1 MKVSEI
7 LNLAYQDI
15 HKDEAKLVLA
25 TLLNKNPLELI
36 LDLDYRVPD
45 DIKTKYLECVK
56 NIKNGIPIQYA
67 LNSTN
72 FFGFDFYVDK
82 RVLIPRFE
90 TEELVYNTNIYLQKY
105 FQNPSILDLGCG
117 SGCIGL
123 TLKKLDETRKI
134 TLLDVSLDAI
144 AVAKENSKNL
154 GVDVNF
160 LQSDVFSQVKDKY
173 DVIISNPPYISYQ
186 DDVSKIVLDNEPT
199 LALYAKDDGLEYYDK
214 ILSNCK
220 NYLNDKFLIAFE
232 IGASQKDKVV
242 ALINKYLT
250 DVRIICKKDMSE
262 RDRMIFIFKNIN
274 INE

>member
-36 LDLDYRVPD
+36 LDLDYQVPD

-105 FQNPSILDLGCG
+105 FH
-117 SGCIGL
+117 L
-123 TLKKLDETRKI
+123 T
-134 TLLDVSLDAI
+134 VWS
-144 AVAKENSKNL
+144 
-154 GVDVNF
+154 
-160 LQSDVFSQVKDKY
+160 
-173 DVIISNPPYISYQ
+173 
-186 DDVSKIVLDNEPT
+186 
-199 LALYAKDDGLEYYDK
+199 
-214 ILSNCK
+214 
-220 NYLNDKFLIAFE
+220 
-232 IGASQKDKVV
+232 
-242 ALINKYLT
+242 
-250 DVRIICKKDMSE
+250 
-262 RDRMIFIFKNIN
+262 
-274 INE
+274 